1 MAKRSAP
8 LAIDD
13 DPNSVWSAGVSAVQW
28 FEVTLDKFY
37 LIDRIELVVAQAP
50 AGQTSHQI
58 WVGEESGALT
68 KVREYIDALTVDDQ
82 TLSMPVDPP
91 LAIDR
96 VLILT
101 TKSPSWIAW
110 REVRV
115 FGVPAPQPQAAI
127 ASKITVEK
135 LLEWPRINLRG
146 GLEMPIQITNAGDGS
161 GRLFV
166 VEQRGRIR
174 IISDGKLLSTPL
186 PRYFRSSLLLRG
198 ARSSQRGFSAGLCRE
213 TVFLRQLHEHRT
225 GY

>member
-1 MAKRSAP
+1 M
-8 LAIDD
+8 
-13 DPNSVWSAGVSAVQW
+13 
-28 FEVTLDKFY
+28 TLDRFY

-58 WVGEESGALT
+58 WVGEASGALT

-91 LAIDR
+91 LAVDR

-146 GLEMPIQITNAGDGS
+146 GLEMPIQIT
-161 GRLFV
+161 
-166 VEQRGRIR
+166 QRGRR
-174 IISDGKLLSTPL
+174 QRP
-186 PRYFRSSLLLRG
+186 PLRG
-198 ARSSQRGFSAGLCRE
+198 RAKGPYPDCQRWEIAFHSHSSIFQIRSPAGQRARSSQRL
-213 TVFLRQLHEHRT
+213 VFPPDYAEKRYFYVNYTERQNRIP
-225 GY
+225 